1 LHQYDSQRTSSNR
14 DCCLVRRAKHS
25 EYPERTTLVSSV
37 SAAPTRMLHLLVL
50 IGTVNS
56 NPIGLDIELPA
67 FRARRGPHYQR
78 KGHSGG
84 RTYSEMSRGMHFMED
99 SMDSDRMRRRRVAS
113 VFVMLTAQAVAVAG
127 IVGGYIEAIDW
138 YLAIMIFVL
147 GIAAGFLALRRL
159 MLESRAFLEKRP

>member
-1 LHQYDSQRTSSNR
+1 
-14 DCCLVRRAKHS
+14 
-25 EYPERTTLVSSV
+25 
-37 SAAPTRMLHLLVL
+37 
-50 IGTVNS
+50 
-56 NPIGLDIELPA
+56 
-67 FRARRGPHYQR
+67 
-78 KGHSGG
+78 
-84 RTYSEMSRGMHFMED
+84 MED